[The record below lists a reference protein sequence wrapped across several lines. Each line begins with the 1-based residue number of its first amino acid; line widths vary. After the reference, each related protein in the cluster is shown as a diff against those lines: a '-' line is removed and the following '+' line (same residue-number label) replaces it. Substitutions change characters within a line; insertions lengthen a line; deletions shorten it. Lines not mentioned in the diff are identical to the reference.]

1 MYRIELEHGT
11 TSGRRMIW
19 VNGRVSGEC
28 TLQAGRLTPN
38 PSTYPCALSL
48 LEWINMKKCRVAQS
62 ELGAA
67 SSERSVQQKPFKQV
81 LNYPTTICN
90 WCMEVSLIRND

>member
-28 TLQAGRLTPN
+28 TLQAGRLTPLTR
-38 PSTYPCALSL
+38 STFRSAPAL
-48 LEWINMKKCRVAQS
+48 LEWINMK
-62 ELGAA
+62 
-67 SSERSVQQKPFKQV
+67 
-81 LNYPTTICN
+81 
-90 WCMEVSLIRND
+90 